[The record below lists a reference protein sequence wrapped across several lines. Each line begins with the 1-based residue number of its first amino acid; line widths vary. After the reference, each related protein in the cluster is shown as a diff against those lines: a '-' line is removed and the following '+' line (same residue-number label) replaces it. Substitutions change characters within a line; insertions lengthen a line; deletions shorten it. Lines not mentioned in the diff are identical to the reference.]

1 MQMRIPAAPRR
12 RLAALAASIA
22 LLLAVAACA
31 PAAPTDGPGAIVS
44 EALAKV
50 AAKDLDGL
58 RGLACSGQEDLIRDQ
73 LGFPGAIGT
82 DLIPGIDTDA
92 LLGAVNLDVA
102 DVKLGDPAIE
112 GDVAQVPVT
121 GTLTVTFDAEA
132 MKPILRQFLESQ
144 GGTTMTDAQ
153 LDALLKTFATQGQ
166 DVPLEES
173 VRLIRE
179 SGDWKICQETVAVP
193 AAS

>member
-1 MQMRIPAAPRR
+1 MRTLVPAAPRR

-31 PAAPTDGPGAIVS
+31 PAAPADGPGAVVN
-44 EALAKV
+44 EALLKV
-50 AAKDLDGL
+50 AAKDIAGL
-58 RGLACSGQEDLIRDQ
+58 RTLACAGQEDLIRDQ
-73 LGFPGAIGT
+73 LGFPAAMGS
-82 DLIPGIDTDA
+82 DLIPGMDTEA
-92 LLGAVNLDVA
+92 LLDAVNLDVA
-102 DVKLGDPAIE
+102 GVRLGDAVID

-132 MKPILRQFLESQ
+132 MRPILRQFLESQ

-153 LDALLKTFATQGQ
+153 LDALLTTLATQGQ
-166 DVPLEES
+166 DLPLEQS
-173 VRLIRE
+173 VRLVRE
-179 SGDWKICQETVAVP
+179 TGAWRICQDSVAVP